1 MSEEKKVHQ
10 IYIIGAGP
18 AGMTAAIYL
27 KRANIQFKI
36 VDKYAPGGKMNITAV
51 VDNYPGYFDIPGP
64 DLAFKMYEQLREMG
78 INIDYADVK
87 KVNKVDEEFII
98 ETDEGIEYAKAV
110 IVATG
115 TQERKLKIPGEGKYT
130 SKGVSYCAV
139 CDAALYKG
147 CDVAI
152 VGGGNSA
159 LEEAVFTADIV
170 NKVYLVHRRQEFR
183 ADESAVEEVK
193 EKSNIELV
201 LDTIPLE
208 VLGDGEQV
216 TGLRVKNIVTGE
228 EKVLHVKAVFPFVGL
243 DAVSD
248 MLAGLNVRDERGY
261 VIVNADMMTEVPGL
275 FSIGD
280 VNQKTLRQ
288 IVTATSDGAIAA
300 LAANKYVK
308 KLIKN
313 N

>member
-1 MSEEKKVHQ
+1 MSEETKIWP

-27 KRANIQFKI
+27 KRANVEFKI

-51 VDNYPGYFDIPGP
+51 VDNYPGYTDIPGP
-64 DLAFKMYEQLREMG
+64 DLAFKMYEQLKDLG
-78 INIDYADVK
+78 IDIGYADVK
-87 KVNKVDEEFII
+87 KVTKEGDLFTLES
-98 ETDEGIEYAKAV
+98 DEGLEYAKAV

-115 TQERKLKIPGEGKYT
+115 TQERKLKIPGEAKYT

-147 CDVAI
+147 EEIAI

-159 LEEAVFTADIV
+159 LEEAAFTANIV
-170 NKVYLVHRRQEFR
+170 DKIYLIHRRQEFR
-183 ADESAVEEVK
+183 ADASAVEEVK
-193 EKSNIELV
+193 EAKNIELV

-208 VLGDGEQV
+208 ILGDGNQV
-216 TGLRVKNIVTGE
+216 TGLKVKNIQNGE
-228 EKVLHVKAVFPFVGL
+228 EKVINVKAVFPFVGL

-248 MLAGLNVRDERGY
+248 LLEGLKVRDERGY
-261 VIVNADMMTEVPGL
+261 VLVDHEMMTSVPGL
-275 FSIGD
+275 FSTGD
-280 VNQKTLRQ
+280 VNQKNLRQ

-300 LAANKYVK
+300 LAANRYVK
-308 KLIKN
+308 RLK
-313 N
+313 

>member
-1 MSEEKKVHQ
+1 MNEEKKIYP
-10 IYIIGAGP
+10 IYIVGAGP

-27 KRANIQFKI
+27 KRANIEFKI

-64 DLAFKMYEQLREMG
+64 DLAFKMYEQLKQMKIEIG
-78 INIDYADVK
+78 YADVK
-87 KVNKVDEEFII
+87 KIRKEDNLFVLES
-98 ETDEGIEYAKAV
+98 DEGLEYAKAV

-147 CDVAI
+147 EDVAI

-159 LEEAVFTADIV
+159 LEEAVFTANIV
-170 NKVYLVHRRQEFR
+170 NKIYLIHRRQEFR
-183 ADESAVEEVK
+183 ADESAVQEVK
-193 EKSNIELV
+193 ETKNIELV

-208 VLGDGEQV
+208 ILGDGNHV
-216 TGLRVKNIVTGE
+216 VGIKVKNIVTGE
-228 EKVLHVKAVFPFVGL
+228 EKVLDVKAVFPFVGL

-248 MLAGLNVRDERGY
+248 LLEGLNVRDDKGY
-261 VIVNADMMTEVPGL
+261 VLVNQEMMTEVPGL

-300 LAANKYVK
+300 LAANRYVK
-308 KLIKN
+308 KLK
-313 N
+313 

>member
-1 MSEEKKVHQ
+1 MHEEKVINQ
-10 IYIIGAGP
+10 VYIIGAGP

-27 KRANIQFKI
+27 KRANISFKI

-64 DLAFKMYEQLREMG
+64 DLAFKMYEQLKEMG
-78 INIDYADVK
+78 IEIGYADVK
-87 KVNKVDEEFII
+87 KVTKEDTIFKL
-98 ETDEGIEYAKAV
+98 ETDEGVEYAKVV

-115 TQERKLKIPGEGKYT
+115 TQERKLKIPGEAKYT
-130 SKGVSYCAV
+130 NKGVSYCAV

-147 CDVAI
+147 DDIAI

-159 LEEAVFTADIV
+159 LEEAAFTAGIV
-170 NKVYLVHRRQEFR
+170 NKIYLVHRRQEFR
-183 ADESAVEEVK
+183 ADESAVIEVK
-193 EKSNIELV
+193 ETKNIELV

-208 VLGDGEQV
+208 ILGDGNNV
-216 TGLRVKNIVTGE
+216 TGLKVKNIVTGE
-228 EKVLHVKAVFPFVGL
+228 EKVLPVKAVFPFVGL

-248 MLAGLNVRDERGY
+248 LLSDLNVRDDKGY
-261 VIVNADMMTEVPGL
+261 VVVNQDMMTNVPGL

-280 VNQKTLRQ
+280 VNQKFLRQ

-300 LAANKYVK
+300 LAANRYVK
-308 KLIKN
+308 KNK
-313 N
+313 

>member
-1 MSEEKKVHQ
+1 
-10 IYIIGAGP
+10 
-18 AGMTAAIYL
+18 
-27 KRANIQFKI
+27 
-36 VDKYAPGGKMNITAV
+36 
-51 VDNYPGYFDIPGP
+51 
-64 DLAFKMYEQLREMG
+64 
-78 INIDYADVK
+78 
-87 KVNKVDEEFII
+87 
-98 ETDEGIEYAKAV
+98 
-110 IVATG
+110 
-115 TQERKLKIPGEGKYT
+115 
-130 SKGVSYCAV
+130 
-139 CDAALYKG
+139 
-147 CDVAI
+147 VAI

-228 EKVLHVKAVFPFVGL
+228 EKVLDVKAVFPFVGL

>member
-1 MSEEKKVHQ
+1 MHEEKVINQ
-10 IYIIGAGP
+10 VYIIGAGP

-27 KRANIQFKI
+27 KRANIPFKI

-64 DLAFKMYEQLREMG
+64 DLAFKMYEQLKEMG
-78 INIDYADVK
+78 IEIGYADVK
-87 KVNKVDEEFII
+87 KVTKEDTIFKL
-98 ETDEGIEYAKAV
+98 ETDEGVEYAKVV

-115 TQERKLKIPGEGKYT
+115 TQERKLKIPGEAKYT
-130 SKGVSYCAV
+130 NKGVSYCAV

-147 CDVAI
+147 DDIAI

-159 LEEAVFTADIV
+159 LEEAAFTAGIV
-170 NKVYLVHRRQEFR
+170 NKIYLVHRRQEFR
-183 ADESAVEEVK
+183 ADESAVIEVK
-193 EKSNIELV
+193 ETKNIELV

-208 VLGDGEQV
+208 ILGDGNNV
-216 TGLRVKNIVTGE
+216 TGLKVKNIVTGE
-228 EKVLHVKAVFPFVGL
+228 EQVLPVKAVFPFVGL

-248 MLAGLNVRDERGY
+248 LLSDLNVRDDKGY
-261 VIVNADMMTEVPGL
+261 VVVNQDMMTNVPGL

-280 VNQKTLRQ
+280 VNQKFLRQ

-300 LAANKYVK
+300 LAANRYVK
-308 KLIKN
+308 KNK
-313 N
+313 